1 MDRDG
6 IASRMG
12 GNTLLLFVRT
22 SIVAMCGTVAIRFA
36 LAALGVDGYG
46 TYAVAMSVAGAFMLF
61 KGAVEQTSRRF
72 VSHELGLGASGNVQ
86 AAFSSVLLISLAL
99 VAFLLVLG
107 ETVGVWFV
115 MRFLSVPTGGIR
127 AAVVAYQ
134 FGLLVSS
141 AVLLTVPFAALISA
155 DERMAFFVVVGLV
168 ESTMALAA
176 AGVAFLCP
184 RFGVEA
190 YAATLALGALALLV
204 LHVAFCRVRFPQVR
218 VSAQCPCERL
228 REATAF
234 LGWGALSSA
243 GNALK
248 YKGPSILV
256 NGYAGVAFNAS
267 WDVAIKVWE
276 YVHGFCA
283 DFMQSFS
290 PPMFKSWAARK
301 RGRMVSL
308 AAWTTLVSTL
318 IAAIP
323 AVVVFAFAPE
333 IVCVWLGDG
342 APPQAVAFVRCSA
355 LNVVFDAASNPL
367 TTAILATGRVKLYQI
382 VACLF
387 SVAGFASAWV
397 LLAAGLPAW
406 TAMAAVT
413 ATNGFALVYR
423 YLHVRFLIGINPSFD
438 VQRANA
444 PGRGRSGP

>member
-1 MDRDG
+1 
-6 IASRMG
+6 MG

-22 SIVAMCGTVAIRFA
+22 LIVTMCGTVAIRFA

-46 TYAVAMSVAGAFMLF
+46 TYAVAMSVAGAFILF

-72 VSHELGLGASGNVQ
+72 VSHEFGLGASGDVQ
-86 AAFSSVLLISLAL
+86 AAFSSVLLLSLAL
-99 VAFLLVLG
+99 VAVLLVLG
-107 ETVGVWFV
+107 ETFGLWVV
-115 MRFLSVPTGGIR
+115 MRFLSVPPGGIR

-134 FGLLVSS
+134 FGLLVS
-141 AVLLTVPFAALISA
+141 AAALLTVPFAALISA
-155 DERMAFFVVVGLV
+155 DERMAFFVVAGTV
-168 ESTMALAA
+168 ESIAALAA

-190 YAATLALGALALLV
+190 YTATLALGALVLLV

-218 VSAQCPCERL
+218 VSALCPCGRL
-228 REATAF
+228 CEATAF
-234 LGWGALSSA
+234 LGWGALSSV

-248 YKGPSILV
+248 YKGSSILV

-276 YVHGFCA
+276 YIHGFCA

-301 RGRMVSL
+301 RGRMASL

-367 TTAILATGRVKLYQI
+367 TTAILATGRVKLYQT
-382 VACLF
+382 VACAF
-387 SVAGFASAWV
+387 SLAGFASAGA
-397 LLAAGLPAW
+397 LLAAGQPAW
-406 TAMAAVT
+406 TAMAAV
-413 ATNGFALVYR
+413 AASNGGALAYR
-423 YLHVRFLIGINPSFD
+423 YLHVRLLMGLRPSFA
-438 VQRANA
+438 VLRASSPESA
-444 PGRGRSGP
+444 QSDS